1 MTTRIRSY
9 EEAKE
14 RYESVVPIRGRAD
27 DVRPIGDRR
36 RDHETIRK
44 LHVRHEDQM
53 LELYACR
60 LYSTNVI
67 TYYPDGKIVLDFGGW
82 MTKSTIEFMSLCGAY
97 VHTRSGVA
105 WYKDGVGK
113 YHPFD
118 SCIEIKDGMVLNPK
132 PYRRRVVDRTESA
145 KIRQAI
151 KPFVDFGVSMLKLS
165 DGWLRAS
172 TCVEIRADET
182 VRWAM
187 GSSRQAEQ
195 ALWKMETSEPDNYM
209 AMLIAILWA
218 GPHALRPVQK
228 QWVGATTNGYRVYD
242 SQYTVSQFK
251 TRINSIIYT
260 LDDVWTTEECMPTTC
275 TRDNVV
281 I

>member
-1 MTTRIRSY
+1 MTTRIRDY

-14 RYESVVPIRGRAD
+14 LYESVVPIRGRAS

-36 RDHETIRK
+36 RDHEIIRK

-53 LELYACR
+53 IELYACR
-60 LYSTNVI
+60 LYSTDVI

-82 MTKSTIEFMSLCGAY
+82 MTKSTIGFMSLCGAY

-105 WYKDGVGK
+105 WYKDKHGK
-113 YHPFD
+113 YHPFY
-118 SCIEIKDGMVLNPK
+118 SCIEIKDGEVLNPK
-132 PYRRRVVDRTESA
+132 PYKRRVVDREESA
-145 KIRQAI
+145 KIRQSI

-165 DGWLRAS
+165 DGWLRYS
-172 TCVEIRADET
+172 TCAEIPADET

-187 GSSRQAEQ
+187 GSSHQADK

-209 AMLIAILWA
+209 AMLISVLNAP
-218 GPHALRPVQK
+218 PHGLKPVSS
-228 QWVGATTNGYRVYD
+228 QWVGTDTHGYAAYD
-242 SQYTVSQFK
+242 KQYTVAQFK
-251 TRINSIIYT
+251 TRINSLIYA

-275 TRDNVV
+275 TRDNV
-281 I
+281 II